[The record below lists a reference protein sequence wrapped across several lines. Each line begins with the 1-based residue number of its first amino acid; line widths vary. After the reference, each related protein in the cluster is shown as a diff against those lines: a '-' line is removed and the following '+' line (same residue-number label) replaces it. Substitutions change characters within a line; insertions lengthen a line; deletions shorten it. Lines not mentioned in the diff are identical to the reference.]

1 MFSGGRGYTVVWRPA
16 RSCGTFSASTCLAE
30 EGEIDTFGVEDAVTF
45 LRSVIGSEEG
55 ECDV

>member
-1 MFSGGRGYTVVWRPA
+1 MFSGGRGY
-16 RSCGTFSASTCLAE
+16 
-30 EGEIDTFGVEDAVTF
+30 EIDVFGVEKAVAF